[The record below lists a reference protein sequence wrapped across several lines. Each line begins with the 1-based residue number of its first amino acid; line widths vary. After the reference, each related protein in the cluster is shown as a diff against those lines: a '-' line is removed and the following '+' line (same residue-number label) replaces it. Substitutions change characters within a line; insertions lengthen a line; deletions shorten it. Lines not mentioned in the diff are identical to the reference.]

1 MNLDIAIALLDQLH
15 QAQNEFYAGGAGAA
29 AATAPRR
36 ELKGLDDHGCGI
48 TAK

>member
-36 ELKGLDDHGCGI
+36 ETHGRTI
-48 TAK
+48 MAAE